1 MAISRNRGNRGVAGR
16 PGNFLVSSII
26 RAYISFQLLDR
37 TLGQGIAVGRN
48 TDAGHALLNVHGAG
62 SALAAAV
69 SSRNGN
75 LDRTR
80 LLGRDQAGRRNSGHG
95 IIAGTVGNILDIGIR
110 GQNAHAQLAGRTNPH
125 IRGSDIQRN
134 GFHIHRQAN
143 LDGAGGINSFVFLRT
158 DGNGRPAFVHAGHY
172 AFIADGSNSR
182 IAGLKDQT
190 LFIRSSR
197 HNGSENGFHIALGD
211 NDGFLAY
218 SNASDRLP
226 YSHSRGSLFTAA
238 ILGRHGNGG
247 HAGSLGSYQAVV
259 RDSSHIG
266 IGGFIAYAAFI
277 RIGRQN
283 ADVQLAGSANLQLR
297 FFRRYRNGSNQNRLA
312 NLYLAKVINRVV
324 IIGSNGNNSVA
335 VLYGGNVAGIANR
348 RYAVIAALEN
358 QLLIG
363 GVGRLHRPLQ
373 LLRTANI
380 QSNFGGRYFHARYR
394 YVANLANRYRTGSR
408 LVRAIG
414 RSSGNDSRASGY
426 RSHNAIVVNRRNAG
440 FAGFVLQLLR
450 RLFRQNSGL
459 QRISRAD
466 RHFQFTL
473 IERNA
478 FDLRKHLYSRAAGDI
493 AAVRRLGSNRYLI
506 LRRLELYSRLFAAR
520 RQRSRRRGRA
530 RPLDRLI
537 GILRRN
543 GRSER
548 KRIANRKRPVG
559 GSYGNYVYFLDN
571 LYLNRFRIR
580 TGRNGNNRLTDRVCR
595 DSLIITNRYNRIT
608 GNGSPGR
615 KRRGI
620 RHRLYSNRRS
630 PAYLERHRRRR
641 NSDICQR
648 HFARIGIRVR
658 IGIRIGTRI
667 SRAASTSASAGT
679 SAFAGTFASAVF
691 GARHKHNVHRI
702 LTLIPLL
709 CQAGQAGGQRQCQ
722 GQQQ

>member
-48 TDAGHALLNVHGAG
+48 TDAGHALLNGYDAG
-62 SALAAAV
+62 SALAAAI
-69 SSRNGN
+69 SSSNGN
-75 LDRTR
+75 RCLTR
-80 LLGRDQAGRRNSGHG
+80 LLSRNQAGRRNGSHS

-143 LDGAGGINSFVFLRT
+143 LDGAGGVNSFVFLRT

-218 SNASDRLP
+218 SNACDRLP

-238 ILGRHGNGG
+238 ILGRHGYGD
-247 HAGSLGSYQAVV
+247 HAGSLGSYQAIF
-259 RDSSHIG
+259 RNSSHIR
-266 IGGFIAYAAFI
+266 IGRFIAYAAII

-297 FFRRYRNGSNQNRLA
+297 LFRRYRNGSNRNRLA
-312 NLYLAKVINRVV
+312 NLYLAEGINRIV
-324 IIGSNGNNSVA
+324 IIRSNGNNSVA
-335 VLYGGNVAGIANR
+335 VLYSSNVTGIADR
-348 RYAVIAALEN
+348 RYTVIAALEN

-408 LVRAIG
+408 LICAIG
-414 RSSGNDSRASGY
+414 RSSSNDGRARGH
-426 RSHNAIVVNRRNAG
+426 RSHNAIAVNRRNTTL
-440 FAGFVLQLLR
+440 AGFVLQLLR
-450 RLFRQNSGL
+450 RLFRQNGGL
-459 QRISRAD
+459 QRSSRAN
-466 RHFQFTL
+466 RHIQLSL
-473 IERNA
+473 IKGNT
-478 FDLRKHLYSRAAGDI
+478 FDLREHLYSRAAGDI
-493 AAVRRLGSNRYLI
+493 AAILRLSRDRYLI
-506 LRRLELYSRLFAAR
+506 IRIIEFYGYLVAIR
-520 RQRSRRRGRA
+520 RQGSRRRGRA

-537 GILRRN
+537 GIL
-543 GRSER
+543 G
-548 KRIANRKRPVG
+548 
-559 GSYGNYVYFLDN
+559 
-571 LYLNRFRIR
+571 
-580 TGRNGNNRLTDRVCR
+580 
-595 DSLIITNRYNRIT
+595 
-608 GNGSPGR
+608 
-615 KRRGI
+615 
-620 RHRLYSNRRS
+620 
-630 PAYLERHRRRR
+630 
-641 NSDICQR
+641 
-648 HFARIGIRVR
+648 
-658 IGIRIGTRI
+658 
-667 SRAASTSASAGT
+667 
-679 SAFAGTFASAVF
+679 
-691 GARHKHNVHRI
+691 
-702 LTLIPLL
+702 
-709 CQAGQAGGQRQCQ
+709 
-722 GQQQ
+722 